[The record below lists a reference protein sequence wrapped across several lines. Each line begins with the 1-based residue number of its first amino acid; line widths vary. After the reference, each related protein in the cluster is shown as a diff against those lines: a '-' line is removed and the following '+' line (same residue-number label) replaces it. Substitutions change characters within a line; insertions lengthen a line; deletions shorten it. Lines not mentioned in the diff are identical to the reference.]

1 MNEADGPRAQPPPRR
16 ERFAAPRW
24 RHHMALQEKRRRGWD
39 PEAPGLS
46 GWVVRHVL
54 LSSAP
59 FARIV
64 AGATLS
70 GALLLAVLALVLT
83 VQDQQFRAVAVPRP
97 GRVVGAT
104 VHRST
109 NEETLRV
116 VYLGGGRSAP
126 AMVGPS
132 TVDVDLN
139 AVDLRPYQIGDRVN
153 LLVDSAHP
161 TQPRP
166 AVGDVNGPG
175 FAWFLLAWFSSL
187 CALAV
192 ARATYAEVRARRLI
206 ARRGQKRP

>member
-39 PEAPGLS
+39 PEAPG
-46 GWVVRHVL
+46 
-54 LSSAP
+54 
-59 FARIV
+59 
-64 AGATLS
+64 LS

-116 VYLGGGRSAP
+116 VYLGGGRGAP

-153 LLVDSAHP
+153 LLVDPAHP